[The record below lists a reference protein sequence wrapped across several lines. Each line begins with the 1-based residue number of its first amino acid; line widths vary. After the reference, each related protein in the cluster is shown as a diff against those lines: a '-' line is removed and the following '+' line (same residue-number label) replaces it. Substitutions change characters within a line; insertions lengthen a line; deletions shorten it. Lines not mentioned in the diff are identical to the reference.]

1 MARQLY
7 DYWFVQFD
15 FPDENGKP
23 YKSSGGKMV
32 WNEQLKREI
41 PSGWKASTLSSI
53 EPNIVTG
60 KTPSTSISDNFG
72 FEIPFVT
79 IDDIRKSLFVYESE
93 RYLSS
98 KGADSQRNKY
108 LPAGSLCCSCIGT
121 VGILGFTGKTC
132 QTNQQINSIVF
143 GEIIHK
149 EYVYFSLRQHFRYST
164 AKTGNILPNMNK
176 EEFCS
181 IPILQPNNTIVVAF
195 HRATES
201 LFKEI
206 DCNTMS
212 SLNLRRELDLLL
224 PLLMNG
230 QVSVKPLNNHFV
242 ERKRML
248 SSTFPKTRCMKDELI
263 QRIVEEMDG
272 FLCEEQVRRL
282 RNAIHV
288 VLDGYSIDRVMTDK
302 EQLREDNEQL
312 LNAFLSAKK
321 VEGCSEKTLDY
332 YRATLAK
339 MLAETEKRIPE
350 ISTNDVRQYLSD
362 FKEMRGSSKVTID
375 NIRRIF
381 SSFFSWLEDE
391 DYITKNPVRRIH
403 RVRAD
408 SLVKEIISDESM
420 EILRD
425 SCTEMRDLAMIDLLA
440 STGMRV
446 GELVRMNIADIDFQ
460 ERQCVVFG
468 KGNKERT
475 VYFNART
482 KIHLSNYI
490 VSRKDSNPALFV
502 SLSEPF
508 NRLSISGVEKR
519 LRFIGSQVNIARVH
533 PHKFRRTLA
542 TTAIDRGMPIEQV
555 QKLLGHVKIDT
566 TLHYAMVGQNNVK
579 NSHRKFIC

>member
-1 MARQLY
+1 M
-7 DYWFVQFD
+7 
-15 FPDENGKP
+15 
-23 YKSSGGKMV
+23 
-32 WNEQLKREI
+32 
-41 PSGWKASTLSSI
+41 LSSAFS
-53 EPNIVTG
+53 
-60 KTPSTSISDNFG
+60 K
-72 FEIPFVT
+72 
-79 IDDIRKSLFVYESE
+79 RK
-93 RYLSS
+93 
-98 KGADSQRNKY
+98 
-108 LPAGSLCCSCIGT
+108 C
-121 VGILGFTGKTC
+121 
-132 QTNQQINSIVF
+132 
-143 GEIIHK
+143 
-149 EYVYFSLRQHFRYST
+149 
-164 AKTGNILPNMNK
+164 MK
-176 EEFCS
+176 EEF
-181 IPILQPNNTIVVAF
+181 
-195 HRATES
+195 
-201 LFKEI
+201 
-206 DCNTMS
+206 
-212 SLNLRRELDLLL
+212 
-224 PLLMNG
+224 
-230 QVSVKPLNNHFV
+230 
-242 ERKRML
+242 
-248 SSTFPKTRCMKDELI
+248 I
-263 QRIVEEMDG
+263 QRIVEAMDG
-272 FLCEEQVRRL
+272 SLCEEQLKRL
-282 RNAIHV
+282 RDAV
-288 VLDGYSIDRVMTDK
+288 QAALVGYTVGRVLTDT
-302 EQLREDNEQL
+302 ERQREDNEQL
-312 LNAFLSAKK
+312 INVFLSAKK

-332 YRATLAK
+332 YRATLKK
-339 MLAETEKRIPE
+339 MLTGIEKRIPE

-362 FKEMRGSSKVTID
+362 FKEIRGSSKVTID

-408 SLVKEIISDESM
+408 CLVKEIISDESL

-490 VSRKDSNPALFV
+490 LSRKDSNPALFV

-519 LRFIGSQVNIARVH
+519 LRFIGHKVNIARLH

-579 NSHRKFIC
+579 NSHRKFIS

>member
-1 MARQLY
+1 
-7 DYWFVQFD
+7 
-15 FPDENGKP
+15 
-23 YKSSGGKMV
+23 
-32 WNEQLKREI
+32 
-41 PSGWKASTLSSI
+41 
-53 EPNIVTG
+53 
-60 KTPSTSISDNFG
+60 
-72 FEIPFVT
+72 
-79 IDDIRKSLFVYESE
+79 
-93 RYLSS
+93 
-98 KGADSQRNKY
+98 
-108 LPAGSLCCSCIGT
+108 
-121 VGILGFTGKTC
+121 
-132 QTNQQINSIVF
+132 
-143 GEIIHK
+143 
-149 EYVYFSLRQHFRYST
+149 
-164 AKTGNILPNMNK
+164 
-176 EEFCS
+176 
-181 IPILQPNNTIVVAF
+181 
-195 HRATES
+195 
-201 LFKEI
+201 
-206 DCNTMS
+206 
-212 SLNLRRELDLLL
+212 
-224 PLLMNG
+224 
-230 QVSVKPLNNHFV
+230 
-242 ERKRML
+242 ML
-248 SSTFPKTRCMKDELI
+248 SSAFSKMRCMKDELI
-263 QRIVEEMDG
+263 QRIVKEMDG
-272 FLCEEQVRRL
+272 FLCEEQLKRL
-282 RNAIHV
+282 RDAV
-288 VLDGYSIDRVMTDK
+288 QAALVGYTVGQVLTDS
-302 EQLREDNEQL
+302 ERRREDNEQL
-312 LNAFLSAKK
+312 MNAFLSAKK

-332 YRATLAK
+332 YKATLTK
-339 MLAETEKRIPE
+339 MLAGIEKGIPE

-362 FKEMRGSSKVTID
+362 FKEIRGSSKVTID

-425 SCTEMRDLAMIDLLA
+425 SCTEMRDLAIIDLLA

-490 VSRKDSNPALFV
+490 ASRKDSNPALFV
-502 SLSEPF
+502 SLTEPF

-519 LRFIGSQVNIARVH
+519 LRYIGNQVNIARVH

>member
-1 MARQLY
+1 MDSLLS
-7 DYWFVQFD
+7 V
-15 FPDENGKP
+15 
-23 YKSSGGKMV
+23 
-32 WNEQLKREI
+32 EQ
-41 PSGWKASTLSSI
+41 
-53 EPNIVTG
+53 
-60 KTPSTSISDNFG
+60 
-72 FEIPFVT
+72 
-79 IDDIRKSLFVYESE
+79 
-93 RYLSS
+93 
-98 KGADSQRNKY
+98 
-108 LPAGSLCCSCIGT
+108 
-121 VGILGFTGKTC
+121 
-132 QTNQQINSIVF
+132 
-143 GEIIHK
+143 
-149 EYVYFSLRQHFRYST
+149 
-164 AKTGNILPNMNK
+164 
-176 EEFCS
+176 
-181 IPILQPNNTIVVAF
+181 
-195 HRATES
+195 
-201 LFKEI
+201 
-206 DCNTMS
+206 
-212 SLNLRRELDLLL
+212 LDLLKYAL
-224 PLLMNG
+224 
-230 QVSVKPLNNHFV
+230 Q
-242 ERKRML
+242 
-248 SSTFPKTRCMKDELI
+248 
-263 QRIVEEMDG
+263 
-272 FLCEEQVRRL
+272 
-282 RNAIHV
+282 
-288 VLDGYSIDRVMTDK
+288 SILAEYIIEKKMTDC
-302 EQLREDNEQL
+302 EQELKDKILL

-332 YRATLAK
+332 YRATLQR
-339 MLAETEKRIPE
+339 MLVAIDKAITQ

-362 FKEMRGSSKVTID
+362 FKEQRGSSKVTID

-391 DYITKNPVRRIH
+391 DYIVKNPVRRIH

-408 SLVKEIISDESM
+408 SLVKEIISDEAM

-508 NRLSISGVEKR
+508 NRLNISGVEKR
-519 LRFIGSQVNIARVH
+519 LRFIGNQVNIARVH

>member
-1 MARQLY
+1 MKEEL
-7 DYWFVQFD
+7 
-15 FPDENGKP
+15 
-23 YKSSGGKMV
+23 
-32 WNEQLKREI
+32 
-41 PSGWKASTLSSI
+41 
-53 EPNIVTG
+53 
-60 KTPSTSISDNFG
+60 
-72 FEIPFVT
+72 
-79 IDDIRKSLFVYESE
+79 
-93 RYLSS
+93 
-98 KGADSQRNKY
+98 SQRI
-108 LPAGSLCCSCIGT
+108 LEEMDSLLS
-121 VGILGFTGKTC
+121 VE
-132 QTNQQINSIVF
+132 Q
-143 GEIIHK
+143 
-149 EYVYFSLRQHFRYST
+149 
-164 AKTGNILPNMNK
+164 
-176 EEFCS
+176 
-181 IPILQPNNTIVVAF
+181 
-195 HRATES
+195 
-201 LFKEI
+201 
-206 DCNTMS
+206 
-212 SLNLRRELDLLL
+212 LDLLKYAL
-224 PLLMNG
+224 
-230 QVSVKPLNNHFV
+230 Q
-242 ERKRML
+242 
-248 SSTFPKTRCMKDELI
+248 
-263 QRIVEEMDG
+263 
-272 FLCEEQVRRL
+272 
-282 RNAIHV
+282 
-288 VLDGYSIDRVMTDK
+288 SILAEYIIEKKMTDC
-302 EQLREDNEQL
+302 EQELKDKILL

-332 YRATLAK
+332 YRATLQR
-339 MLAETEKRIPE
+339 MLVAIDKAITQ

-362 FKEMRGSSKVTID
+362 FKEQRGSSKVTID

-391 DYITKNPVRRIH
+391 DYIVKNPVRRIH
-403 RVRAD
+403 RVRTD
-408 SLVKEIISDESM
+408 SLVKEIISDEAM

-519 LRFIGSQVNIARVH
+519 LRFIGNQVNIARVH

>member
-1 MARQLY
+1 MYLNDYLAAEYRTLFE
-7 DYWFVQFD
+7 YWFIQYD
-15 FPDENGKP
+15 FPNKDNKP
-23 YKSSGGKMV
+23 YSVAGGELAYNSDIRRRIPSNWMVYPLKQFVNIFTGKKDVSKVVPGPYTFFSCAPDPLTSDEYIYDGEIILVSGNGSYTGRVTYFNGQADLYQRTYGLTLKDGMEWLMPFLYPYMKYAFEPMNSGGKHGSA
-32 WNEQLKREI
+32 I
-41 PSGWKASTLSSI
+41 PYIVLS
-53 EPNIVTG
+53 
-60 KTPSTSISDNFG
+60 D
-72 FEIPFVT
+72 
-79 IDDIRKSLFVYESE
+79 L
-93 RYLSS
+93 
-98 KGADSQRNKY
+98 ADF
-108 LPAGSLCCSCIGT
+108 P
-121 VGILGFTGKTC
+121 
-132 QTNQQINSIVF
+132 IVF
-143 GEIIHK
+143 
-149 EYVYFSLRQHFRYST
+149 
-164 AKTGNILPNMNK
+164 
-176 EEFCS
+176 EETIVKDFVDRMR
-181 IPILQPNNTIVVAF
+181 PILIQLFDNK
-195 HRATES
+195 RMCGELERLKTE
-201 LFKEI
+201 
-206 DCNTMS
+206 
-212 SLNLRRELDLLL
+212 LL

-242 ERKRML
+242 EWKRML
-248 SSTFPKTRCMKDELI
+248 SSAFSKPRCMKEELI
-263 QRIVEEMDG
+263 KKIMEEMDCL
-272 FLCEEQVRRL
+272 LCEEHVQRL
-282 RNAIHV
+282 REAVQAALEGYTIER
-288 VLDGYSIDRVMTDK
+288 VLTDK
-302 EQLREDNEQL
+302 ERQREDNEQL

-332 YRATLAK
+332 YRVTLAK

-350 ISTNDVRQYLSD
+350 ISTNDLRQYLSD
-362 FKEMRGSSKVTID
+362 FKEKRGSSKVTID